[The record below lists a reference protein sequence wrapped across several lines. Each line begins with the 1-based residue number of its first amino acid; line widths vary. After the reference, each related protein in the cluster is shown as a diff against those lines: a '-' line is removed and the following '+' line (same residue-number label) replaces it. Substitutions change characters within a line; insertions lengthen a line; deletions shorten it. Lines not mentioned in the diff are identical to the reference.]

1 MNPNGFGKMYAR
13 LTAEERFRL
22 LAAAAGRGDTAEAAR
37 IAAAGRRIAVSLPDH
52 APFVLALA
60 DMDLIVYVDLLV
72 IATDFRDALR
82 PAGRAEWAA
91 GAEQD
96 TEPEGGSAG
105 GPGAGGGAR
114 PRAPWERLLAVALAY
129 GFLLQVK
136 AGGWELFCAGM
147 GLPPYACWERLPGFE
162 RLRGALRLSRQ
173 AAFVPEGMLRWAN
186 EVRPA
191 GAPEATDVGLSP
203 ESVASGLKNLYRE
216 RVAWWGGT

>member
-37 IAAAGRRIAVSLPDH
+37 IAAAGRRIALSLPDH
-52 APFVLALA
+52 SPFVLALA
-60 DMDLIVYVDLLV
+60 DMDLIVYVD
-72 IATDFRDALR
+72 A
-82 PAGRAEWAA
+82 
-91 GAEQD
+91 
-96 TEPEGGSAG
+96 EPEGWSAG
-105 GPGAGGGAR
+105 GPGPGGGAR
-114 PRAPWERLLAVALAY
+114 PRAPWERLLDVALAY

-136 AGGWELFCAGM
+136 AGGYELFCTGL
-147 GLPPYACWERLPGFE
+147 GLPPYVCWERLPGFA

-173 AAFVPEGMLRWAN
+173 AAFIPEGMLRWAN

-203 ESVASGLKNLYRE
+203 ESVAAGLEKLYRE